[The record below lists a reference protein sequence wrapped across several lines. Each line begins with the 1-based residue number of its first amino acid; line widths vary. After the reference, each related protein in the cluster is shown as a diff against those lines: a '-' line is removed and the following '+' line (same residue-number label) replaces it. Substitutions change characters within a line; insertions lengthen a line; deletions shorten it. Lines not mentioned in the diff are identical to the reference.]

1 MPATYGNIIIM
12 KKATVRLEDEIF
24 NAINSRCERHGDFQ
38 WLINK
43 ALKSVY
49 CKEDKPVKKR
59 ESFLKPTIEQ
69 VKQYCFERGGVIDG
83 EKFYDYC
90 EANGW
95 KLSNGN
101 RMKDWKAAIR
111 TWEGR
116 KREQQQ
122 RKESLVERVERKS
135 KEKVAA
141 IEAIEHPMDS
151 NDSPLWIQV
160 DKR

>member
-1 MPATYGNIIIM
+1 MTIQTAF
-12 KKATVRLEDEIF
+12 RLEESILSKLKQLSKDDGR
-24 NAINSRCERHGDFQ
+24 SMTWHVT
-38 WLINK
+38 K
-43 ALKSVY
+43 ALDSYLGKSEP
-49 CKEDKPVKKR
+49 KQVKKR
-59 ESFLKPTIEQ
+59 ETFSKPDIDA
-69 VKQYCFERGGVIDG
+69 VKQYCLERGGVIDG

-122 RKESLVERVERKS
+122 RKESLIERVERKS

-141 IEAIEHPMDS
+141 IEAVEHSVDA
-151 NDSPLWIQV
+151 NDSPLWIQM

>member
-1 MPATYGNIIIM
+1 M
-12 KKATVRLEDEIF
+12 KKVTVRLDQETFE
-24 NAINSRCERHGDFQ
+24 AIDSQCERFGDFQ

-43 ALKSVY
+43 ALKAAY
-49 CKEDKPVKKR
+49 CKKVATPKKR
-59 ESFLKPTIEQ
+59 ESFLKPTIDQ

-101 RMKDWKAAIR
+101 KMKDWKAAIR

-141 IEAIEHPMDS
+141 IEAVEHS
-151 NDSPLWIQV
+151 VGAYDSPLWLQM